1 MQLLLADNDMGCAGI
16 RCTERSLFFTL
27 SLIPHILSHC
37 GNFLAFSTVIRFG
50 LNAFVFVLG
59 ERTRDFIVGLTDVS
73 PAIAAPVVWNY
84 DVCFQYPGFVGNA
97 ATVYMPCTSAMPPRR
112 YLIVQL
118 EAYQFLNFCEIEVYV
133 LGELIFVCRLVC
145 S

>member
-1 MQLLLADNDMGCAGI
+1 
-16 RCTERSLFFTL
+16 
-27 SLIPHILSHC
+27 
-37 GNFLAFSTVIRFG
+37 
-50 LNAFVFVLG
+50 
-59 ERTRDFIVGLTDVS
+59 VS
-73 PAIAAPVVWNY
+73 PAIAAPIVWNY

-133 LGELIFVCRLVC
+133 LGELIFVCRPVYSQRCKRTTQKLYN
-145 S
+145 SRNNNTKASI